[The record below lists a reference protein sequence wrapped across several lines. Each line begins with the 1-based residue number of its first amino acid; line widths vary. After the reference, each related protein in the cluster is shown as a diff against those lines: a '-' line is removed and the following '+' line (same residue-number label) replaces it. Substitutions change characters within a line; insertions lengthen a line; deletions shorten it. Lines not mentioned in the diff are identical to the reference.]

1 MLEELNL
8 YLSKD
13 GLIYEIYKG
22 FLHSWILTIPLDLSY
37 FKKNTCTEQEID
49 LKDINLDLSDNISLN
64 YLPKD
69 LVYFIFNNNLISF
82 ENSSLNKT
90 IQEQAIKKEDG
101 GKQSLKLIGNSFQNE
116 GKNNIDGFLKGNLI
130 KVKNEI
136 SKKEEEKEEDRSK
149 KCLILKDIKNNIN
162 TSYGDKNNGYPL
174 SQIQN
179 YNINIYNPYI
189 NYVNICC
196 PSSNSPL
203 PCLSNKD
210 NFNNNNYKDSIF
222 HLNENE
228 VITGKL
234 PVNVFCENRK
244 EVNNLIGNKFF
255 NKNDKYNLNY
265 FVNNSINW
273 GEGNPPNFT
282 QKKLDQNIIFNY
294 NNNTIN
300 DVMNMINDNEK
311 SMNNDN
317 KNGNQKM
324 KKNKKKKKKKIDDE
338 YTIEMFGRRGWICQG
353 CNNFN
358 YESRKN
364 CNRCKIPKNP
374 LKKSVIMDNK
384 GNKITENLINA
395 NHKDDWNC
403 YNCGNINYAF
413 RLNCN
418 RCQMKREDSYNEF
431 NYNNAKVE
439 N

>member
-49 LKDINLDLSDNISLN
+49 LKDINLDLSDNIGLN

-90 IQEQAIKKEDG
+90 IQEQEIKKEDG

-265 FVNNSINW
+265 FVNNGINL

-282 QKKLDQNIIFNY
+282 QKELDQNIIFNY

-324 KKNKKKKKKKIDDE
+324 KKKIKKKKKI
-338 YTIEMFGRRGWICQG
+338 
-353 CNNFN
+353 
-358 YESRKN
+358 
-364 CNRCKIPKNP
+364 
-374 LKKSVIMDNK
+374 
-384 GNKITENLINA
+384 
-395 NHKDDWNC
+395 
-403 YNCGNINYAF
+403 
-413 RLNCN
+413 
-418 RCQMKREDSYNEF
+418 
-431 NYNNAKVE
+431 
-439 N
+439 